1 MEIVQSLFNLFL
13 GILEGFFIIIDS
25 FIKFGII
32 DSFIKFGLNLFSIA
46 YRHSDT
52 IIIGFIPTIASLY
65 FAKKKKNHSYGNKSD
80 DCM

>member
-13 GILEGFFIIIDS
+13 GILEGFFI
-25 FIKFGII
+25 II

-65 FAKKKKNHSYGNKSD
+65 FAKQKKNHSYGNKSD
-80 DCM
+80 DSNK